1 MNGIATKMRK
11 LIHASSLYSGPQDVL
26 SWAAAREL
34 KRAFGADTKEVILA
48 NTKQECGW
56 TDLVAFEG

>member
-1 MNGIATKMRK
+1 MSTEMRK
-11 LIHASSLYSGPQDVL
+11 LIHASSLYSGPQDLL

-48 NTKQECGW
+48 NTKQEYGW
-56 TDLVAFEG
+56 IDLAFEV